1 MFAFTAAAVQWK
13 AAAASFACPRGA
25 RYKARMASHKLDD
38 EEVAKRLTQLAGWT
52 LQAGKLHREY
62 RFGDFVEAFGFMA
75 GAALVAERM
84 NHHPEWFNV
93 WSTVRIDLTTHDAGG
108 ISAKDFELAA
118 AMERIAGALKPVTK

>member
-1 MFAFTAAAVQWK
+1 MFSSLASRVQRDV
-13 AAAASFACPRGA
+13 APRW
-25 RYKARMASHKLDD
+25 YKARMSAHLLAPDD
-38 EEVAKRLTQLAGWT
+38 ITQRLAALPGWT
-52 LQAGKLHREY
+52 VAAGKLHREY

-108 ISAKDFELAA
+108 ITAKDFELAG
-118 AMERIAGALKPVTK
+118 AMEKLAAARAGTK